1 MPRLGDWRQPCIFT
15 IIGFVGTA
23 LTVLIF
29 ARIAVSWIGLSP
41 WHPVVRWLRII
52 VDPILKPFRR
62 ILPNF
67 SGIDFS
73 PILAIVVIYFV
84 TQILQALVAGQ
95 GIDPAFTVV
104 SLIEQLVVDIAI
116 AIAVVVFIRI
126 LLAVFHA
133 DPWHPMVQMVRT
145 MSNPLVA
152 PFAGLHRGRVT
163 GGIDYPAI
171 AALIM
176 YIVLIFVIRIVFGL
190 LLRSI

>member
-1 MPRLGDWRQPCIFT
+1 VTQLLAYN
-15 IIGFVGTA
+15 IIGFVETA
-23 LTVLIF
+23 LTVLII

-52 VDPILKPFRR
+52 VDPILAPFRR
-62 ILPNF
+62 ILPSF

-84 TQILQALVAGQ
+84 AQILQTLVLGG
-95 GIDPAFTVV
+95 GINPAFTVV
-104 SLIEQLVVDIAI
+104 SLVEQLVIDIAI

-163 GGIDYPAI
+163 AGIDYPAI
-171 AALIM
+171 AALVM
-176 YIVLIFVIRIVFGL
+176 YIVLIIVIRIVFGL
-190 LLRSI
+190 LLGSI